1 MKKIETISNISFKK
15 KKILSL
21 IVFAAFYI
29 SNLFT
34 GDNLIYP
41 EYAKHPILSFL
52 LSMLTI
58 ISFLLVTYVFFYSK
72 KFVIIGSIYFLTVLS
87 LVVWAIADGIE
98 LKSATVLFYLIVFSY
113 SIPTE
118 HFSRGIC
125 KVSEWFN
132 IKVYATKDYMF
143 FITFAVI
150 VILFYTV
157 YFIGKRKDKRI

>member
-1 MKKIETISNISFKK
+1 M

-21 IVFAAFYI
+21 VAFAIFYI
-29 SNLFT
+29 SNYFT
-34 GDNLIYP
+34 GDSLMYP
-41 EYAKHPILSFL
+41 EYAKHPILSCFL
-52 LSMLTI
+52 SVFTI
-58 ISFLLVTYVFFYSK
+58 ISFLLVTYVFSYSK

-98 LKSATVLFYLIVFSY
+98 LISAPVLFYRIVFSY